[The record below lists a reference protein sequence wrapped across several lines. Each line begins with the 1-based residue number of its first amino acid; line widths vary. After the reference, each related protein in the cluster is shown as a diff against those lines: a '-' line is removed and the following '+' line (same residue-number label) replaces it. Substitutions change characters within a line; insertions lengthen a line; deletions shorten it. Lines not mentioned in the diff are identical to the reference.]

1 MSATDFP
8 TFGFEHNTYLFVCV
22 AVWIALPF
30 VGRNYLNRSQRNSF
44 ALYMA
49 VFTIFQEF
57 LFDFFQLYIDDF
69 SMNEDLSLHMCGL
82 SLFLSSYALW
92 KKSQTAFELSF
103 FWGLAGAFQAII
115 TPDPTRW
122 PYGDIS
128 IFWSFLSHGVI
139 ILNVIWLIW
148 VDRMRCR
155 KGSLLNTLLITGGTA
170 FVIAYVNKFLGEGAN
185 YWFLC
190 NKPSGD
196 SPFLIGDWPYYLI
209 AFQLVGFLMM
219 AIVYLPMWF
228 VVNRKAKEER
238 TTAKTV

>member
-1 MSATDFP
+1 MK
-8 TFGFEHNTYLFVCV
+8 
-22 AVWIALPF
+22 
-30 VGRNYLNRSQRNSF
+30 
-44 ALYMA
+44 
-49 VFTIFQEF
+49 
-57 LFDFFQLYIDDF
+57 
-69 SMNEDLSLHMCGL
+69 EDLSLHMCGL

-128 IFWSFLSHGVI
+128 IFWSFLTHGVI

-148 VDRMRCR
+148 VDGMRCR

-209 AFQLVGFLMM
+209 AFQFVGFLMM
-219 AIVYLPMWF
+219 AIVYFPMWF
-228 VVNRKAKEER
+228 VVNRGVKGK
-238 TTAKTV
+238 